1 MALATQQERN
11 IKTTFVQLHEIV
23 WKKTGGDILMQLEL
37 KVATWKREY
46 NKKLQQQQSQQIN

>member
-23 WKKTGGDILMQLEL
+23 WKKTGGDILMQL
-37 KVATWKREY
+37 
-46 NKKLQQQQSQQIN
+46 